1 MSRLG
6 SLKYDFIIYTSLFI
20 AFVCA
25 IASCISPSSAVSEA
39 PVVEAEEQEIIKIQ
53 EPEELQNVD
62 KYSVAQKHLD
72 TIVDQGKNDSIIT
85 SDMMATWSTYSI
97 KKMTYVKEIMDG
109 YHQYEVQ
116 IKVTGQ
122 QIAIPGNNDVIVSK
136 NDEYTV
142 IKVYMNLHY
151 SSLRNGYLIKS
162 IDLPSQN

>member
-25 IASCISPSSAVSEA
+25 IASCISPSSAVSET
-39 PVVEAEEQEIIKIQ
+39 PVVEQEQEIVEIK
-53 EPEELQNVD
+53 EPEELKNID

-72 TIVDQGKNDSIIT
+72 TIVDQAKNDGVIT
-85 SDMMATWSTYSI
+85 SDIMTTWSTYSI
-97 KKMTYVKEIMDG
+97 KKMTYVKEIMEG

-136 NDEYTV
+136 TNEYTI

-151 SSLRNGYLIKS
+151 SSVRNGYLIKS

>member
-25 IASCISPSSAVSEA
+25 IASCISPSSAVSET
-39 PVVEAEEQEIIKIQ
+39 PVVEQEQEIVEIK
-53 EPEELQNVD
+53 EPEELKNID

-72 TIVDQGKNDSIIT
+72 TIVDQAKNDGIIT
-85 SDMMATWSTYSI
+85 SDIMSTWSTYSI
-97 KKMTYVKEIMDG
+97 KKMTYVKEIMEG

-122 QIAIPGNNDVIVSK
+122 QIAVPGNNDVIVSK
-136 NDEYTV
+136 TNENT
-142 IKVYMNLHY
+142 I
-151 SSLRNGYLIKS
+151 I
-162 IDLPSQN
+162 

>member
-25 IASCISPSSAVSEA
+25 IASCISPSSAVSET
-39 PVVEAEEQEIIKIQ
+39 PVVEQEQEIVEIK
-53 EPEELQNVD
+53 EPEELKNID

-72 TIVDQGKNDSIIT
+72 TIVDQAKNDGIIT
-85 SDMMATWSTYSI
+85 SDIMSTWSTYSI
-97 KKMTYVKEIMDG
+97 KKMTYVKEIMEG

-122 QIAIPGNNDVIVSK
+122 QIAVPGNNDVIVSK
-136 NDEYTV
+136 TNEYTI

>member
-25 IASCISPSSAVSEA
+25 IASCISPSSAVSET
-39 PVVEAEEQEIIKIQ
+39 PVVEQEQEIVEIK
-53 EPEELQNVD
+53 EPEELKNID

-72 TIVDQGKNDSIIT
+72 TIVDQAKNDGVIT
-85 SDMMATWSTYSI
+85 SDIMSTWSTYSI
-97 KKMTYVKEIMDG
+97 KKMTYVKEIMEG

-122 QIAIPGNNDVIVSK
+122 QIAVPGNNDVIVSK
-136 NDEYTV
+136 TNEYTI

>member
-25 IASCISPSSAVSEA
+25 IASCISPSSAVSET
-39 PVVEAEEQEIIKIQ
+39 PVVEQEQEIVEIK
-53 EPEELQNVD
+53 EPEELKNID

-72 TIVDQGKNDSIIT
+72 TIVDQAKNDGVIT
-85 SDMMATWSTYSI
+85 SDIMSTWSTYSI
-97 KKMTYVKEIMDG
+97 KKMTYVKEIMEG

-136 NDEYTV
+136 TNEYTI

>member
-20 AFVCA
+20 AFICA
-25 IASCISPSSAVSEA
+25 IASCISPSQAVSET
-39 PVVEAEEQEIIKIQ
+39 PVVEKDEQEIIKVQ
-53 EPEELQNVD
+53 EPEELKTVD

-72 TIVDQGKNDSIIT
+72 TIIDQGKNDSIIT
-85 SDMMATWSTYSI
+85 SDIMSTWSTYSI
-97 KKMTYVKEIMDG
+97 KKMTYVKEIMEG
-109 YHQYEVQ
+109 YHQYEVL

-122 QIAIPGNNDVIVSK
+122 QISIPGNNEVIVEK
-136 NDEYTV
+136 TDEYTI

>member
-25 IASCISPSSAVSEA
+25 IASCISPSSAVSET
-39 PVVEAEEQEIIKIQ
+39 PVVEQEQEIVEIK
-53 EPEELQNVD
+53 EPEELKNID

-72 TIVDQGKNDSIIT
+72 TIVDQAKNDGVIT
-85 SDMMATWSTYSI
+85 SDIMSTWSTYSI
-97 KKMTYVKEIMDG
+97 KKMTYVKEIMEG

-122 QIAIPGNNDVIVSK
+122 QIAVPGNNDVIVSK
-136 NDEYTV
+136 TNEYTI
-142 IKVYMNLHY
+142 IKVYMNL
-151 SSLRNGYLIKS
+151 
-162 IDLPSQN
+162 

>member
-25 IASCISPSSAVSEA
+25 IASCISPSSAVSET
-39 PVVEAEEQEIIKIQ
+39 PVVEQEQEIVEIK
-53 EPEELQNVD
+53 EPEELKNID

-72 TIVDQGKNDSIIT
+72 TIVDQDKNDGIIT
-85 SDMMATWSTYSI
+85 SDIMSTWSTYSI
-97 KKMTYVKEIMDG
+97 KKMTYVKEIMEG

-122 QIAIPGNNDVIVSK
+122 QIAVPGNNDVIVSK
-136 NDEYTV
+136 TNEYTI

>member
-25 IASCISPSSAVSEA
+25 IASCISPSSAVSET
-39 PVVEAEEQEIIKIQ
+39 PVVEQEQEIVEIK
-53 EPEELQNVD
+53 EPEELKNID

-72 TIVDQGKNDSIIT
+72 TIVDQAKNDGIIT
-85 SDMMATWSTYSI
+85 SDIMSTWSTYSI
-97 KKMTYVKEIMDG
+97 KKMTYVKEIMEG

-136 NDEYTV
+136 TNEYTI

>member
-1 MSRLG
+1 MGRLG

-25 IASCISPSSAVSEA
+25 IASCISPSSAVSET
-39 PVVEAEEQEIIKIQ
+39 PVVEQEQEIVEIK
-53 EPEELQNVD
+53 EPEELKNID

-72 TIVDQGKNDSIIT
+72 TIVDQAKNDGVIT
-85 SDMMATWSTYSI
+85 SDIMSTWSTYSI
-97 KKMTYVKEIMDG
+97 KKMTYVKEIMEG

-136 NDEYTV
+136 TNEYTI

-151 SSLRNGYLIKS
+151 SSVRNGYLIKS